1 VARFLDGLTSAW
13 GAWTYA
19 VPGSGKPLFQAA
31 AANFNPWTEA
41 KVDSENPE
49 RGPLLIMSG
58 EKDHTVPWAI
68 ANASYKRQERN
79 DGVTEIEEIPNRG
92 HSLTIDSGW
101 REVCDKALEFVKRF
115 V

>member
-1 VARFLDGLTSAW
+1 MGRWIRELQIF
-13 GAWTYA
+13 
-19 VPGSGKPLFQAA
+19 
-31 AANFNPWTEA
+31 
-41 KVDSENPE
+41 E
-49 RGPLLIMSG
+49 RL
-58 EKDHTVPWAI
+58 

-79 DGVTEIEEIPNRG
+79 EGVTEIVEIANRG